1 MFCLSKKTVFDIFVS
16 LPDRLFKRFEM
27 AKYKVLITDHISQDG
42 VNILKND
49 GNIEVEIKAGIKN
62 PDLKKIIGDYDAII
76 TRSGTTVTA
85 DLIENPGR
93 LKIIGRAGVGLD
105 NVDIEAASMKGIIV
119 MNAPT
124 GNTLAACELTM
135 GMMLSA
141 VRKIPLAN
149 QTTKAGEWD
158 RKRFMGIQL
167 YRKTLAVVGLGRIGS
182 NVAKR
187 CKAFEMRVVA
197 FDPYIKKSKAD
208 ALGVELCDSLEA
220 AISQADVITFHTP
233 LTDET
238 KNMITKD
245 EIAKMKDGVVIIN
258 CARGGIV
265 NELDLVEAVKSGKVW
280 GAGLDVFMQ
289 EPPENHPFF
298 GVENIFVTPHIGAN
312 TAEGQYGVAV
322 IIAEQ
327 VKNALYGRSYKN
339 AVNIPFMKT
348 QLPEEH
354 QRYFELLEGMGHL
367 AAQLTKGR
375 PENIEVSMIGTKFEE
390 DFGERTFDTPF
401 NFQPFTIAGL
411 KGFMEVA
418 VAENVSFINAPYIA
432 KERNIDVI
440 ETKSASF
447 GKFNDLV
454 VIKVRTDVEEKVY
467 AGTVFADN
475 TGRLLIY
482 DKYYTDL
489 ICEGSFLYFNNLD
502 RPGMIGKVGTILGKH
517 NINIADFELSRNIQ
531 EGKESDAIAFVRVDG
546 KIPAAVVKEISAL
559 DGMLEVK
566 AITL

>member
-1 MFCLSKKTVFDIFVS
+1 
-16 LPDRLFKRFEM
+16 M

-42 VNILKND
+42 VDILKKD
-49 GNIEVEIKAGIKN
+49 KDIEVDIKAGIKN
-62 PDLKKIIGDYDAII
+62 SDLKKIIGEYDAVI
-76 TRSGTTVTA
+76 TRSGTTVTPE
-85 DLIENPGR
+85 LIEKPGK

-135 GMMLSA
+135 AMMLSV
-141 VRKIPLAN
+141 VRKVPAAN
-149 QTTKAGEWD
+149 QSTKSGEWN
-158 RKRFMGIQL
+158 RKKFMGIQL
-167 YRKTLAVVGLGRIGS
+167 YRKTLAVIGLGRIGS

-187 CKAFEMRVVA
+187 CKAFEMKIVA
-197 FDPYIKKSKAD
+197 FDPYIKQSKAD
-208 ALGVELCDSLEA
+208 SLGVELCGSLEEA
-220 AISQADVITFHTP
+220 LSQADVVTFHTP

-238 KNMITKD
+238 KNMVTKK
-245 EIAKMKDGVVIIN
+245 EIAMMKDGVVVIN

-265 NELDLVEAVKSGKVW
+265 NELDLVEACRSGKIS
-280 GAGLDVFMQ
+280 GAGVDVFEK

-298 GVENIFVTPHIGAN
+298 DVENIYVTPHIGAN

-327 VKNALYGRSYKN
+327 VVNALHGRSYKN
-339 AVNIPFMKT
+339 AVNIPYMKT
-348 QLPEEH
+348 QLPEEM
-354 QRYFELLEGMGHL
+354 QRYFSLLESMGHM

-375 PENIEVSMIGTKFEE
+375 PEFIEVKMVGQKFEE

-432 KERNIDVI
+432 RERNIDVV
-440 ETKSASF
+440 ETKAANYI
-447 GKFNDLV
+447 KFNDLV
-454 VIKVRTDVEEKVY
+454 VIKVRTDKEEKVY

-482 DKYYTDL
+482 DQYYLDL
-489 ICEGSFLYFNNLD
+489 ICEGTFLYFNNLD

-517 NINIADFELSRNIQ
+517 NINIADFELSRKVI
-531 EGKESDAIAFVRVDG
+531 EGEEPSAVAFVRIDG
-546 KIPAAVVKEISAL
+546 KIPAAVVKEISEL
-559 DGMLEVK
+559 EGMLEVK

>member
-1 MFCLSKKTVFDIFVS
+1 M
-16 LPDRLFKRFEM
+16 P
-27 AKYKVLITDHISQDG
+27 KYKVLITDHISQDG
-42 VNILKND
+42 LNILKKD
-49 GNIEVEIKAGIKN
+49 KDIEVDVKAGIKN

-85 DLIENPGR
+85 DLIENPGK

-135 GMMLSA
+135 AMMLSV
-141 VRKIPLAN
+141 VRKLPMAN
-149 QTTKAGEWD
+149 QSTKAGEWD

-187 CKAFEMRVVA
+187 CKAFEMKVVA

-208 ALGVELCDSLEA
+208 ALGVTLCDSLEE

-233 LTDET
+233 LTEET
-238 KNMITKD
+238 RNMITKKHID
-245 EIAKMKDGVVIIN
+245 KMKDGVVIIN

-265 NELDLVEAVKSGKVW
+265 NELDLVEACKSGKITA
-280 GAGLDVFMQ
+280 AGLDVFEV
-289 EPPENHPFF
+289 EPPVNHPFF
-298 GVENIFVTPHIGAN
+298 EVDNIYVTPHIGAN
-312 TAEGQYGVAV
+312 TAEGQDGVAI

-327 VKNALYGRSYKN
+327 VVNALHGRSYKN

-348 QLPEEH
+348 QLPEEM
-354 QRYFELLEGMGHL
+354 QRYFTLLESMGHL

-375 PENIEVSMIGTKFEE
+375 PEYIEVQMVGSKFEE

-432 KERNIDVI
+432 KERNIDIV
-440 ETKSASF
+440 ETKAANFS
-447 GKFNDLV
+447 KFNDLV
-454 VIKVRTDVEEKVY
+454 VMKVRTDKEEKVY

-475 TGRLLIY
+475 TERLLIY

-489 ICEGSFLYFNNLD
+489 ICEGTFLYFNNLD
-502 RPGMIGKVGTILGKH
+502 RPGMIGKVGTILGNHK
-517 NINIADFELSRNIQ
+517 INIADFELSRNVKEGQ
-531 EGKESDAIAFVRVDG
+531 EADAVAFVRVDG
-546 KIPAAVVKEISAL
+546 KIPAIVLQEILAL
-559 DGMLEVK
+559 DGMLEAK

>member
-1 MFCLSKKTVFDIFVS
+1 M
-16 LPDRLFKRFEM
+16 P
-27 AKYKVLITDHISQDG
+27 KYKVLITDHISQDG
-42 VNILKND
+42 VKILTDDKD
-49 GNIEVEIKAGIKN
+49 IEVEIQAGIKN
-62 PDLKKIIGDYDAII
+62 PELKKIIGNYDAII
-76 TRSGTTVTA
+76 TRSGTTVTPE
-85 DLIENPGR
+85 LIENPGK

-135 GMMLSA
+135 AMMLSV
-141 VRKIPLAN
+141 VRKVPAAN
-149 QTTKAGEWD
+149 QSTKAGEWD

-167 YRKTLAVVGLGRIGS
+167 YRKKLAVIGLGRIGG

-187 CKAFEMRVVA
+187 CKAFDMDVVA
-197 FDPYIKKSKAD
+197 YDPYIKQQRAD
-208 ALGVELCDSLEA
+208 SLGVTLCGSLEE
-220 AISQADVITFHTP
+220 AIADADVITFHTP
-233 LTDET
+233 LTEET
-238 KNMITKD
+238 HNMITKD

-265 NELDLVEAVKSGKVW
+265 NENDIVEACKSGKVHA
-280 GAGLDVFMQ
+280 AGLDVFEK
-289 EPPENHPFF
+289 EPPVKHPFF
-298 GVENIFVTPHIGAN
+298 DVDNIYVTPHIGAN
-312 TAEGQYGVAV
+312 TAEGQQGVAL

-327 VKNALYGRSYKN
+327 VVNALHGRSYKN

-348 QLPEEH
+348 QLPEEM
-354 QRYFELLEGMGHL
+354 QRYFELLEGMGHM

-375 PENIEVSMIGTKFEE
+375 PERIEVQMIGEKFEE

-418 VAENVSFINAPYIA
+418 VAENVSFINAPYVA
-432 KERNIDVI
+432 KERNIDII
-440 ETKSASF
+440 ETKSSHYD
-447 GKFNDLV
+447 KFNDLV
-454 VIKVRTDVEEKVY
+454 VIKVKTDIEEKMY

-489 ICEGSFLYFNNLD
+489 IADGTFLYFNNLD
-502 RPGMIGKVGTILGKH
+502 KPGIIGKVGTILGNH
-517 NINIADFELSRNIQ
+517 DINIADFDLSRNLDE
-531 EGKESDAIAFVRVDG
+531 EGEGDAVAFVRVDS
-546 KIPAAVVKEISAL
+546 KVPPHVLDEILAL
-559 DGMLEVK
+559 DGMLDAK
-566 AITL
+566 TITL

>member
-1 MFCLSKKTVFDIFVS
+1 M
-16 LPDRLFKRFEM
+16 P
-27 AKYKVLITDHISQDG
+27 KYKVLITDHISQDG
-42 VNILKND
+42 VDILKSD
-49 GNIEVEIKAGIKN
+49 KDIEVDIKAGIKN
-62 PDLKKIIGDYDAII
+62 ADLKKIISGYDAII
-76 TRSGTTVTA
+76 TRSGTTVTPE
-85 DLIENPGR
+85 LIEKPGK

-135 GMMLSA
+135 AMMLSV
-141 VRKIPLAN
+141 VRKVPAAN
-149 QTTKAGEWD
+149 QSTKSGAWD
-158 RKRFMGIQL
+158 RKKFMGIQL
-167 YRKTLAVVGLGRIGS
+167 YRKTLAVIGLGRIGG

-187 CKAFEMRVVA
+187 CKAFDMKVVA
-197 FDPYIKKSKAD
+197 YDPYIKRSRAE
-208 ALGVELCDSLEA
+208 ALGVELCNTLEDA
-220 AISQADVITFHTP
+220 LAQADVVTFHTP

-238 KNMITKD
+238 KNMITKKHID
-245 EIAKMKDGVVIIN
+245 KMKDGVVIIN
-258 CARGGIV
+258 CARGGII
-265 NELDLVEAVKSGKVW
+265 NELDLVDACKSGKVW
-280 GAGLDVFMQ
+280 GAGLDVFEE
-289 EPPENHPFF
+289 EPPVNHPFF
-298 GVENIFVTPHIGAN
+298 DVENIYLTPHIGAN

-327 VKNALYGRSYKN
+327 VVNALHGRSYKN

-348 QLPEEH
+348 QLPEEM
-354 QRYFELLEGMGHL
+354 QKYFELLERMGHL

-375 PENIEVSMIGTKFEE
+375 PEHIEVQMVGSKFEE

-401 NFQPFTIAGL
+401 NYQPFTIAGL

-440 ETKSASF
+440 ETKSANYS
-447 GKFNDLV
+447 KFNDLV
-454 VIKVRTDVEEKVY
+454 MIKVRTDVEEKTY

-489 ICEGSFLYFNNLD
+489 ICDGTFLYFNNLD
-502 RPGMIGKVGTILGKH
+502 KPGIIGKVGTILGNH
-517 NINIADFELSRNIQ
+517 NINIADFELSRNVKDGVAI
-531 EGKESDAIAFVRVDG
+531 DAVAFVRVDG
-546 KIPAAVVKEISAL
+546 KIATAVLDEIRSL
-559 DGMLEVK
+559 DGMLEAKV
-566 AITL
+566 IYL